1 MAQVTP
7 LPSHSNIT
15 SEYFPKPKISRGN
28 ESVELDLYNYVTKP
42 DLKNTTGVD
51 TSKYSKKKK
60 KDLANFKS
68 DVHELDID
76 KSKSISVDLSK
87 LS

>member
-1 MAQVTP
+1 MLIHQ
-7 LPSHSNIT
+7 NI
-15 SEYFPKPKISRGN
+15 
-28 ESVELDLYNYVTKP
+28 L
-42 DLKNTTGVD
+42 
-51 TSKYSKKKK
+51 KKK

-76 KSKSISVDLSK
+76 KSKSISADLSK